1 MGKLVKHLAG
11 LPLKSDITVAD
22 VAAIS
27 ASVGD
32 VEMGLWVG
40 ANVEDALRYVEIQG
54 AADKALGVINENNDG
69 STLIAG
75 QVFQAT
81 VDFSSGL
88 ADHRT
93 NVTYASG
100 SAAAFSEDTVA
111 VIIGQTFRPLPQAS
125 VDKEAEKILRVYRD
139 TYAKK
144 AA

>member
-11 LPLKSDITVAD
+11 QPLKSSITVAD

-27 ASVGD
+27 ASVGNP
-32 VEMGLWVG
+32 EMALWVG
-40 ANVEDALRYVEIQG
+40 DNVEDAWRYVEIQS
-54 AADKALGVINENNDG
+54 AAEKALGVINENNDG
-69 STLIAG
+69 TTVLTG

-81 VDFSSGL
+81 ADFTSGL

-93 NVTYASG
+93 NIVYASG

-111 VIIGQTFRPLPQAS
+111 VIVGQTFRNLPQAS